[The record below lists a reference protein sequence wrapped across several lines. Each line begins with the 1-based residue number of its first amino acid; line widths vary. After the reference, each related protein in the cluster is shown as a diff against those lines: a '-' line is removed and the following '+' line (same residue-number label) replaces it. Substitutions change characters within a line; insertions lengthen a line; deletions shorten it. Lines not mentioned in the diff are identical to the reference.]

1 MLRYLKKI
9 GTGSVD
15 TRSENKFYK
24 EIKMGIFTRF
34 KDIVSSNINSM
45 LDKAENPEKLIKQM
59 IQEMEDTLVELKA
72 SCAGVMANKAG
83 VNRALDR
90 ATGHAKS
97 WESRAELAVN
107 KGREDLAREALQEK
121 RNYLKEAERLQ
132 SEFNQLDDVIA
143 QYKRDMQEL
152 EAKLAT
158 ARDKHKALIH
168 RHAQAQ
174 KRQQAQTT
182 IRKVSNTDA
191 FARFEA
197 LEGRIDRIEAE
208 ADLVSVKAK
217 PNLEDEIDNLSQDD
231 ELEEE
236 LAALKKSLEN
246 KGESK
251 S

>member
-1 MLRYLKKI
+1 
-9 GTGSVD
+9 
-15 TRSENKFYK
+15 
-24 EIKMGIFTRF
+24 MGIFTRF

-197 LEGRIDRIEAE
+197 LEGRIDRMEAE

>member
-1 MLRYLKKI
+1 
-9 GTGSVD
+9 
-15 TRSENKFYK
+15 
-24 EIKMGIFTRF
+24 MGIFTRF

-197 LEGRIDRIEAE
+197 LEGRIDRMEAK
-208 ADLVSVKAK
+208 ADLVNVKAK

>member
-1 MLRYLKKI
+1 
-9 GTGSVD
+9 
-15 TRSENKFYK
+15 
-24 EIKMGIFTRF
+24 MGIFTRF

-90 ATGHAKS
+90 ANDHAKS

-121 RNYLKEAERLQ
+121 RRFLKEAERLQ

-143 QYKRDMQEL
+143 QYKRDMHEL
-152 EAKLAT
+152 EAKLST

-174 KRQQAQTT
+174 KRQQAQST

-197 LEGRIDRIEAE
+197 LEGRIDRMEAE
-208 ADLVSVKAK
+208 AGLINVKPK
-217 PNLEDEIDNLSQDD
+217 PNLEDEIDNLTQDD

-246 KGESK
+246 KAESK

>member
-9 GTGSVD
+9 GTGSVN
-15 TRSENKFYK
+15 TRSKNKFYK

-197 LEGRIDRIEAE
+197 LEGRIDRMEAE

>member
-1 MLRYLKKI
+1 
-9 GTGSVD
+9 
-15 TRSENKFYK
+15 
-24 EIKMGIFTRF
+24 MGIFTRF
-34 KDIVSSNINSM
+34 KDIVSSNINAM

-59 IQEMEDTLVELKA
+59 IQEMEDTMVELKA

-90 ATGHAKS
+90 ANEHAKS

-121 RNYLKEAERLQ
+121 RSFLKESERLQ

-152 EAKLAT
+152 EAKLGT

-174 KRQQAQTT
+174 KRQQTQTT

-197 LEGRIDRIEAE
+197 LEGRIDRMEAE
-208 ADLVSVKAK
+208 ADLINVKPK
-217 PNLEDEIDNLSQDD
+217 PNLGDEIDNLTQDD

>member
-9 GTGSVD
+9 GTGSVH

-197 LEGRIDRIEAE
+197 LEGRIDRMEAK
-208 ADLVSVKAK
+208 ADLVNVKAK